1 MLDSSIIVLFKWC
14 TGRSVN
20 VLYQKHLIGVLR
32 VYKLHHTGGFSL
44 HNTIFSDT
52 V

>member
-1 MLDSSIIVLFKWC
+1 MLDSSVILLLKWC
-14 TGRSVN
+14 TGRTVN
-20 VLYQKHLIGVLR
+20 VLYQKHLVGVLA
-32 VYKLHHTGGFSL
+32 VYKWHHTGVFSL